1 MVLLIF
7 TIITLF
13 LRQDY
18 NKSSHLVPGPQL
30 VAVQQSD
37 TVHRAYKHRLSTGTK
52 NKSEI
57 KHIAFLKVHK
67 AASSTVQNILYRFG
81 SQRNLSFVLPVIS
94 HYISQHNAKTYHKV
108 LPSPYT
114 KTGKYDIVCNH
125 VMFNHTKFKNFM
137 YDDAIYIAIVREPLD
152 LFISSAYYYK
162 YVWPAEYLKK
172 LNETTFIEYLIRD
185 PEKYERLNQSRT
197 FNYMAEDFGFVLNS
211 VEDVLNMDN
220 DVIASFISKLKNIF
234 DFVMVVE
241 YFDES
246 LVMMKRLLN
255 WTLKDILYIKQNE
268 FKSKKVQPGRKP
280 NITEEDRA
288 IFRKRNRIDYAIYDT
303 FLEIFLQKMSEEINL
318 NSEVKHFKTI
328 LNDVQSFCTDKTP
341 SANEITLAVSE
352 WNQEFSVTVH
362 DCELMLTT
370 EIPFWKQLIWKHKS
384 LLQHK
389 KQ

>member
-1 MVLLIF
+1 M
-7 TIITLF
+7 
-13 LRQDY
+13 
-18 NKSSHLVPGPQL
+18 
-30 VAVQQSD
+30 
-37 TVHRAYKHRLSTGTK
+37 
-52 NKSEI
+52 
-57 KHIAFLKVHK
+57 
-67 AASSTVQNILYRFG
+67 YRFG
-81 SQRNLSFVLPVIS
+81 SQRNLSFVLPVTS
-94 HYISQHNAKTYHKV
+94 HYISQHNAKNYHKV

-114 KTGKYDIVCNH
+114 KTGKYDLVCNH
-125 VMFNHTKFKNFM
+125 VMFNHTKFKKFM

-162 YVWPAEYLKK
+162 YVWPAEYRKK
-172 LNETTFIEYLIRD
+172 LNETTFIQYLIRD

-220 DVIASFISKLKNIF
+220 EVIASFISKLKNIF
-234 DFVMVVE
+234 DLVMVVE

-255 WTLKDILYIKQNE
+255 WSLKDILYIKQNE
-268 FKSKKVQPGRKP
+268 FKSKKVQPGSKP

-288 IFRKRNRIDYAIYDT
+288 LFRKRNRIDYAIYET

-328 LNDVQSFCTDKTP
+328 LNDVQSFCTFKTP
-341 SANEITLAVSE
+341 SAKEITIAVSE

-389 KQ
+389 KLWPVGRWGENGRTPRKNNTFKT

>member
-1 MVLLIF
+1 MVLLLF
-7 TIITLF
+7 TIMTLF
-13 LRQDY
+13 LREDY
-18 NKSSHLVPGPQL
+18 SESSHLVPGPQV

-37 TVHRAYKHRLSTGTK
+37 TVYKAYKRRLSAGTE

-57 KHIAFLKVHK
+57 KHIAYLKVHK

-81 SQRNLSFVLPVIS
+81 SERNLSFVLPVIS

-108 LPSPYT
+108 LRSLDT
-114 KTGKYDIVCNH
+114 ETGKYDIVCNH
-125 VMFNHTKFKNFM
+125 VMFNYTKFKQFM

-162 YVWPAEYLKK
+162 YVWPAEYLEK
-172 LNETTFIEYLIRD
+172 LNETTFIQYLIRD

-211 VEDVLNMDN
+211 VWDVLNMDN

-255 WTLKDILYIKQNE
+255 WSLKDIFIPK
-268 FKSKKVQPGRKP
+268 
-280 NITEEDRA
+280 T
-288 IFRKRNRIDYAIYDT
+288 KR
-303 FLEIFLQKMSEEINL
+303 
-318 NSEVKHFKTI
+318 V
-328 LNDVQSFCTDKTP
+328 
-341 SANEITLAVSE
+341 
-352 WNQEFSVTVH
+352 
-362 DCELMLTT
+362 
-370 EIPFWKQLIWKHKS
+370 
-384 LLQHK
+384 
-389 KQ
+389 